1 MHVHCHIHTIKL
13 AAKSHMKNNHVSFT
27 IINFKTTY
35 PSTHHTLADVLP
47 EHHKDLRLLVW
58 CCTDHGE
65 GKAVHDGACTG
76 RPGGFL

>member
-1 MHVHCHIHTIKL
+1 MHTHCHIHTIKL
-13 AAKSHMKNNHVSFT
+13 AAKSHVKLQLLISKPHVPHT
-27 IINFKTTY
+27 

-58 CCTDHGE
+58 CCADHGE
-65 GKAVHDGACTG
+65 GKIVHDGACTG